1 MTPISA
7 VEAPQNRR
15 AYLFAVVA
23 NVVITVLM
31 IVALDRGR
39 IWFCACGEFRLW
51 ISDVN
56 GAHNS
61 QHLLDPYSLTHLL
74 HGVLFA
80 AC

>member
-31 IVALDRGR
+31 IVALRTE
-39 IWFCACGEFRLW
+39 GEF
-51 ISDVN
+51 
-56 GAHNS
+56 G
-61 QHLLDPYSLTHLL
+61 
-74 HGVLFA
+74 FA
-80 AC
+80 LAASFGCGSAM